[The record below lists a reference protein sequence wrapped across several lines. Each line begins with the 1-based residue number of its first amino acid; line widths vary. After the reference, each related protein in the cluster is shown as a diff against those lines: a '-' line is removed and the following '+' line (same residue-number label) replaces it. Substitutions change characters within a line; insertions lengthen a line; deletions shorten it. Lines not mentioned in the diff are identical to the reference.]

1 MRIDFYVLKDEH
13 PDALRRVATRLLE
26 KAYAQS
32 LRTWVVCANQAEAE
46 ALDDWLWTYKDNSFL
61 PHCLTSAIPEGLNP
75 PIQISSDHNALP
87 KNEFNLLL
95 NLSEKTPENIQHF
108 DRVLDLVAHHQKD
121 AGRKRYKAY
130 QKEQADFYLHNV

>member
-1 MRIDFYVLKDEH
+1 MRIDFYVIQDEH

-32 LRTWVVCANQAEAE
+32 LRIWVICPNQAEAE
-46 ALDDWLWTYKDNSFL
+46 ALDDWLWTYKANSFL

-75 PIQISSDHNALP
+75 PIQISLGNSTPP
-87 KNEFNLLL
+87 KNAFHLLL
-95 NLSEKTPENIQHF
+95 NLSENTPDNIQHF

-130 QKEQADFYLHNV
+130 QTQQAELHHHSV